1 MRLLLIEDQRELA
14 ETVAR
19 SLERHG
25 FAVDLAFDGAEGDF
39 KASTTAYDVII
50 LDLNLPDIDGVEI
63 CRRLRAAGS
72 RVPILML
79 TARDRISDR
88 VRGLDS
94 GADDYLVKPF
104 ALEELAARVRAL
116 LRRGAAVHGPVLRV
130 GRLTLDPSTFTAT
143 FADKPLNLTAREF
156 GVLEYLARRSPA
168 VVSPEEIL
176 EHVWD
181 EHCDPF
187 TNTVRVH
194 LANLRRK
201 LREAAGEG
209 VIETIVGK
217 GYRLCPR

>member
-1 MRLLLIEDQRELA
+1 
-14 ETVAR
+14 
-19 SLERHG
+19 
-25 FAVDLAFDGAEGDF
+25 
-39 KASTTAYDVII
+39 
-50 LDLNLPDIDGVEI
+50 
-63 CRRLRAAGS
+63 
-72 RVPILML
+72 ML
-79 TARDRISDR
+79 TARDRVSDR
-88 VRGLDS
+88 VLGLDS

-104 ALEELAARVRAL
+104 ALDELAARVRAL
-116 LRRGAAVHGPVLRV
+116 LRRGAACQGTVLRV
-130 GRLTLDPSTFTAT
+130 GRLTLDPSTFAAA
-143 FADKPLNLTAREF
+143 FAGTRLELTVREF

-181 EHCDPF
+181 EQCDPF

-209 VIETIVGK
+209 VIETVVGK